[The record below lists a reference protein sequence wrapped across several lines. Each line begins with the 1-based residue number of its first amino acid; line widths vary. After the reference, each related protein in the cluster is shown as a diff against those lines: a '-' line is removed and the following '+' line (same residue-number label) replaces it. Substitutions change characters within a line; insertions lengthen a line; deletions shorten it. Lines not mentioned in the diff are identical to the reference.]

1 MRTIETRPSGAHR
14 WTQCSAAPLFAAR
27 AGPQPDNDAAREGTC
42 AAWAA
47 DVLLKT
53 GPILKAVDLLNE
65 THPNGWKIDLEMCG
79 HVQSYVDMI
88 RAEGGLISSERYVA
102 LSSRVAGTLDSSA
115 SMVDGTLRVRDF
127 KYGYRLIEP
136 DSPQLVI
143 YAGALMA
150 ETQGVTEIWT
160 EIYQPRGFHPE
171 GIHRCR
177 HWTPAELTE
186 RCEWIIER
194 AELCHQPE
202 PPATPGP
209 HCEYCEGATGCAA
222 LHATAK
228 TLYAI
233 VSDTRHRE
241 MTASELA
248 EELTFLTQAEKII
261 KAAKSAIDA
270 EAMAR
275 VKAGERLPGYGVNER
290 RGHRKFTVTD
300 RTIQAITGIDPYTRK
315 LMTPPELK
323 AEATSKGVKTSVID
337 RQLKTL
343 TERPVIGH
351 KLERLNPKDLEREF
365 KR

>member
-1 MRTIETRPSGAHR
+1 MRTVETRPSGAHR

-47 DVLLKT
+47 DILLKT

-88 RAEGGLISSERYVA
+88 RTEGGLISSERHVT
-102 LSSRVAGTLDSSA
+102 LSPRVAGTLDNAA
-115 SMVDGTLRVRDF
+115 SMVDGTLRIRDF

-150 ETQGVTEIWT
+150 ETPGVTDIWT

-171 GIHRCR
+171 GVHRRR

-202 PPATPGP
+202 PPATPGA
-209 HCEYCEGATGCAA
+209 HCDNCEGATGCAA

-248 EELTFLTQAEKII
+248 DELTFLTQAEKII

-270 EAMAR
+270 EALAR
-275 VKAGERLPGYGVNER
+275 VKTGERLPGYGIKDR
-290 RGHRKFTVTD
+290 LGHRKLSASD
-300 RTIQAITGIDPYTRK
+300 RTIQAITGIDPYTRA
-315 LMTPPELK
+315 LMTPAELK
-323 AEATSKGVKTSVID
+323 AAGATD
-337 RQLKTL
+337 AQLKVL
-343 TERPVIGH
+343 TTRPIIGH
-351 KLERLNPKDLEREF
+351 ALKPLNSKDLEREF